1 MNAHQAASHL
11 LDRLAEDY
19 DCLGTPDEVIPDL
32 VSELMARETGGE
44 WHARAAALGCV
55 IEGVIQATPSE
66 AAGNN

>member
-1 MNAHQAASHL
+1 M
-11 LDRLAEDY
+11 
-19 DCLGTPDEVIPDL
+19 IPDL